1 MGQLQS
7 SLAALQSIRGDK
19 PMSDV
24 KVLFQN
30 AEKLETSGNAFP
42 DIEKL
47 EQEFNENGESDW
59 TIPEAFL
66 CLLLEAAF
74 ADGSLAPEE
83 KDEIAALV
91 KRSRTMKRLSP
102 QQMAAVNET
111 VNERMRERKEG
122 LKEACLALPVDMR
135 LSVFAHCVDIVLA
148 DRQLRETEEDYLNR
162 LTEIMQLDTEMVKAI
177 RTVMLIK
184 NRY

>member
-1 MGQLQS
+1 
-7 SLAALQSIRGDK
+7 
-19 PMSDV
+19 MSDV
-24 KVLFQN
+24 KILFN
-30 AEKLETSGNAFP
+30 TAEKIETSGNAFP
-42 DIEKL
+42 DIARL
-47 EQEFNENGESDW
+47 EQEFNENSESDW

-74 ADGSLAPEE
+74 SDGSIAPEE

-102 QQMAAVNET
+102 QQMAAVNQT
-111 VNERMRERKEG
+111 VNERMRERKDG
-122 LKEACLALPVDMR
+122 LREACLALPVDMR
-135 LSVFAHCVDIVLA
+135 LSVYAHCVDIVLA
-148 DRQLRETEEDYLNR
+148 DRQLRENEENFLNR
-162 LTEIMQLDTEMVKAI
+162 IIEIMQLDQEMVKAI

>member
-1 MGQLQS
+1 
-7 SLAALQSIRGDK
+7 
-19 PMSDV
+19 MSDV
-24 KVLFQN
+24 KILFGN
-30 AEKLETSGNAFP
+30 ETVTEKSENAFP
-42 DIEKL
+42 DLSKL
-47 EQEFNENGESDW
+47 EQEFNENSESDW

-83 KDEIAALV
+83 REEIAALV
-91 KRSRTMKRLSP
+91 HRSRTMKRLSP
-102 QQMAAVNET
+102 QQMAAVNQT

-122 LKEACLALPVDMR
+122 LREACTALPHDMR

-148 DRQLRETEEDYLNR
+148 DRQLRESEEDFLVR
-162 LTEIMQLDTEMVKAI
+162 ITDLMQLDAEMASVI
-177 RTVMLIK
+177 RRVMLIK

>member
-1 MGQLQS
+1 
-7 SLAALQSIRGDK
+7 
-19 PMSDV
+19 MSDV
-24 KVLFQN
+24 KILFGN
-30 AEKLETSGNAFP
+30 ETVTEKSENAFP
-42 DIEKL
+42 DLSKL
-47 EQEFNENGESDW
+47 EQEFNENSESDW

-83 KDEIAALV
+83 REEIAALV
-91 KRSRTMKRLSP
+91 HRSRTMKRLSP
-102 QQMAAVNET
+102 QQMAAVNQT

-122 LKEACLALPVDMR
+122 LREACTALPHDMR

-148 DRQLRETEEDYLNR
+148 DRQLRETEEDFLNR
-162 LTEIMQLDTEMVKAI
+162 ITEMMQLDTEMAMAI
-177 RTVMLIK
+177 RRVMLIK

>member
-1 MGQLQS
+1 
-7 SLAALQSIRGDK
+7 
-19 PMSDV
+19 MSVFLGTKHMTDV
-24 KVLFQN
+24 KILFGDEPEPEKK
-30 AEKLETSGNAFP
+30 AESFP
-42 DIEKL
+42 DLSRL
-47 EQEFNENGESDW
+47 EQEFNENSESDW

-83 KDEIAALV
+83 RDEIAALV

-102 QQMAAVNET
+102 QQMAAVNQT

-122 LKEACLALPVDMR
+122 LREACLALPHDMR

-148 DRQLRETEEDYLNR
+148 DRQLRETEEDFLNR
-162 LTEIMQLDTEMVKAI
+162 ISDIMQLDPNMTTAI
-177 RTVMLIK
+177 KRVMLIK

>member
-1 MGQLQS
+1 
-7 SLAALQSIRGDK
+7 
-19 PMSDV
+19 MSDV
-24 KVLFQN
+24 KILFN
-30 AEKLETSGNAFP
+30 TAEKIETSGNAFP
-42 DIEKL
+42 DISRL
-47 EQEFNENGESDW
+47 EQEFNENSESDW

-74 ADGSLAPEE
+74 SDGSIAPEE

-102 QQMAAVNET
+102 QQMAAVNQT
-111 VNERMRERKEG
+111 VNERMRERKDG
-122 LKEACLALPVDMR
+122 LREACLALPADMR

-148 DRQLRETEEDYLNR
+148 DRQLRETEETFLNR
-162 LTEIMQLDTEMVKAI
+162 VIEFMQLDPEMTHAI